1 MVRFFALLIA
11 STGAFCTSAIG
22 DNCAADM
29 VFHQKIS
36 EDVNSLTIHI
46 ADGLDLVV
54 GASDTTKALVIKVVD
69 FCDSHYWKPF
79 MLNCDVLLITA
90 IRRQFTY
97 QFEQLRNNITTSS
110 SSFNSSIQSST
121 GAYGDDDD
129 DDTYDCKS
137 NRAAMDGVDAD
148 DLIDVVNYESFV
160 RTMTGRSALTPT
172 GNKIHQVT
180 PRQYFQG
187 SVDEFL
193 VNDPRV
199 SELTRGGDGPLLAA
213 VTIVRDEAIFLPIWL
228 RYYSSQVDSVDIY
241 IIDNDSSDGS
251 TSGLQHHVIK
261 ASSDTYCSHNWIIAT
276 VKAVVSKLLEAG
288 YQYVLFAEADEF
300 VIPSPTI
307 YPDGLYG
314 YVSQMG
320 SSVARATGYNL
331 FHDHILDPAPIDLS
345 RPILSQ
351 QGQWHPAPL
360 YSKHVIT
367 NIALDWDPGFH
378 TAYPYRDM
386 KPDEHLY
393 LLHLKLFD
401 YRYFVAR
408 GRWKATQR
416 FNEAELFTRFLSI
429 QAHAVGSTLKKIFW
443 KSSDHK
449 EPTLFFMISCL
460 LNSSSHSWEILHKN
474 MRMMLRD
481 VSRELIDPV
490 PVL

>member
-1 MVRFFALLIA
+1 
-11 STGAFCTSAIG
+11 
-22 DNCAADM
+22 M
-29 VFHQKIS
+29 VFHEKIR

-54 GASDTTKALVIKVVD
+54 GASDTTEALVSKVVD
-69 FCDSHYWKPF
+69 FCDSHDWKPF
-79 MLNCDVLLITA
+79 MLNCYVLLITA

-97 QFEQLRNNITTSS
+97 QFEQLRKNIPVSC
-110 SSFNSSIQSST
+110 SSFRSSIQSST
-121 GAYGDDDD
+121 DAFGDDDENNDDDD
-129 DDTYDCKS
+129 DNTYDCKS

-148 DLIDVVNYESFV
+148 DLIDVVNYESFI
-160 RTMTGRSALTPT
+160 RTMTGRSTLTPT
-172 GNKIHQVT
+172 GNKIHPVT

-193 VNDPRV
+193 VNDNRV
-199 SELTRGGDGPLLAA
+199 SELTRGGDRPLLAA

-320 SSVARATGYNL
+320 SSVARATGYDL
-331 FHDHILDPAPIDLS
+331 FHDHILYPAPIDLS

-351 QGQWHPAPL
+351 RGQWHPAPM

-378 TAYPYRDM
+378 TANYYRDL

-408 GRWKATQR
+408 GHWKATQR
-416 FNEAELFTRFLSI
+416 FNESELFTRFLSI
-429 QAHAVGSTLKKIFW
+429 HAHAVGNTLKKIFW
-443 KSSDHK
+443 KSSDHE
-449 EPTLFFMISCL
+449 EPLLVFMISCL